1 MLPMRARQWWYKYSD
16 EAEVVPPATRLRN
29 KRKRQEKQKQIFKEC
44 MEIMH
49 SDKRRKNNQN
59 SQHTAPAQ
67 SNQIPEPGNTL
78 LVKKCHCGK
87 DLLTNNDNTP
97 MIQCD
102 WCQTWL
108 HISCTRLEPDTD
120 LPETFF
126 CLDCNTRAL
135 NAPRK
140 RKRRKTAI
148 SMKIKNRIQH
158 HQADPPTAT
167 WTCTSC
173 TYELNNPDERTCGIC
188 HTKRPKNKGPVKDTW
203 WLGRVLPAN
212 ALQNPDNTTQPTHTT
227 VTTPAPD
234 IITRVQDNVKY
245 PAHIPATT
253 RKPQKQRTKPSA
265 AARISLPAPTIPPH
279 AETTRS
285 QTTKPTTQTPTHPL
299 SSHTLVPH
307 PPTKTH
313 CTQPTS
319 PQKPQNKRK
328 RKGTVHFNPIF

>member
-1 MLPMRARQWWYKYSD
+1 LRNWQKKHCPTAQIHEENFVRELTNQPSSNFSLQERDWHQAIHEAWNWTTSPTGTQGIILKEDQTKVTCLKGSRKYNNLTKKVALQLFTFFAREWENKNNMLPMRARQWWYKYSD

-203 WLGRVLPAN
+203 WVGRVPYRTLTT
-212 ALQNPDNTTQPTHTT
+212 LYNPPILHL
-227 VTTPAPD
+227 
-234 IITRVQDNVKY
+234 
-245 PAHIPATT
+245 H
-253 RKPQKQRTKPSA
+253 
-265 AARISLPAPTIPPH
+265 
-279 AETTRS
+279 
-285 QTTKPTTQTPTHPL
+285 
-299 SSHTLVPH
+299 
-307 PPTKTH
+307 
-313 CTQPTS
+313 PTS
-319 PQKPQNKRK
+319 
-328 RKGTVHFNPIF
+328 